1 MVKAKGGIVP
11 ELNCRHGRRLAKR
24 KERRQA
30 SRNLATRRSLLPP
43 VSLLREHLPD
53 NSVEHQP
60 EFDELKHFVP
70 PPTKAEFKAMDVGE
84 LRRRCGIFA
93 LPQTGSQAALAARI
107 DAHCNVRTAPETAVV
122 AWLTEQESPD
132 PGAEDSDDEENEWL
146 DADQPDPEPEQLGR
160 GKRRCSAPSRAGA

>member
-1 MVKAKGGIVP
+1 MG
-11 ELNCRHGRRLAKR
+11 L
-24 KERRQA
+24 
-30 SRNLATRRSLLPP
+30 
-43 VSLLREHLPD
+43 
-53 NSVEHQP
+53 
-60 EFDELKHFVP
+60 
-70 PPTKAEFKAMDVGE
+70 GE

-93 LPQTGSQAALAARI
+93 LSQTGSQAALAARI

-132 PGAEDSDDEENEWL
+132 PGAEDSDDEENERL